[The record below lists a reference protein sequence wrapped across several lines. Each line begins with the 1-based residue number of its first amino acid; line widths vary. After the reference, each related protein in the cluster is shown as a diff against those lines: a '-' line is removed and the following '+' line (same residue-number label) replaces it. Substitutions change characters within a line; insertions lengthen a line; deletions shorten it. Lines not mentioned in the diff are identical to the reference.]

1 MSTAKVRCCTDPS
14 RLPLGLRRPTRVTKV
29 LAMPRYFALLRGINV
44 GGHRVKMDRLR
55 ELVEVLGFE
64 HVETFIASGNVIFSS
79 ASRDV
84 HAMEERIARHLQEA
98 LGYEVPT
105 LIRSQSEIESIASF
119 EPSEP
124 APTDQSVYAIFLPE
138 TADVELRQSLDDLST
153 ETDRFE
159 FAGREV
165 YWLIRGKLSESPLF
179 GMGLAKMTGGASTT
193 MRNMT
198 TIRRLVAK
206 YPTED

>member
-1 MSTAKVRCCTDPS
+1 
-14 RLPLGLRRPTRVTKV
+14 
-29 LAMPRYFALLRGINV
+29 MPRYFAFLRGINV

-55 ELVEVLGFE
+55 ELVEVVGFE

-84 HAMEERIARHLQEA
+84 RDMEERIAGQLREA

-105 LIRSQSEIESIASF
+105 LIRSQSELDSMASF

-124 APTDQSVYAIFLPE
+124 FSTDQSVYVIFLPE
-138 TADVELRQSLDDLST
+138 AADVELRRSLDDLST
-153 ETDRFE
+153 DTDRFE
-159 FAGREV
+159 FAGREA

-179 GMGLAKMTGGASTT
+179 GKDLTKMSGGGPTT

-206 YPTED
+206 YPMPD